1 IPILSRVT
9 SKKEAIIWHKNM
21 GPCFGLQ
28 DLWINSNSMFGSS
41 KQKSY
46 EKKIINKTTFEIEE
60 YEVKEYVE
68 NNPLKVTIITITL
81 ILSYNQRRLLRDR
94 IVLISYAI
102 VGNDR
107 QIALN
112 YLLRHGLEIREIET
126 IKDKSWFWWVRWP
139 VDKIIGV
146 TSSS

>member
-1 IPILSRVT
+1 
-9 SKKEAIIWHKNM
+9 M
-21 GPCFGLQ
+21 DYF
-28 DLWINSNSMFGSS
+28 
-41 KQKSY
+41 
-46 EKKIINKTTFEIEE
+46 NK
-60 YEVKEYVE
+60 VKEYVE

-102 VGNDR
+102 VGNKR
-107 QIALN
+107 QIVLD
-112 YLLRHGLEIREIET
+112 YIKEHGLEIKEIET
-126 IKDKSWFWWVRWP
+126 IKEKGWFWWVRWP

>member
-1 IPILSRVT
+1 
-9 SKKEAIIWHKNM
+9 M
-21 GPCFGLQ
+21 DYF
-28 DLWINSNSMFGSS
+28 
-41 KQKSY
+41 
-46 EKKIINKTTFEIEE
+46 NK
-60 YEVKEYVE
+60 VKEYVE

-146 TSSS
+146 TSS

>member
-1 IPILSRVT
+1 
-9 SKKEAIIWHKNM
+9 M
-21 GPCFGLQ
+21 DYF
-28 DLWINSNSMFGSS
+28 
-41 KQKSY
+41 
-46 EKKIINKTTFEIEE
+46 NK
-60 YEVKEYVE
+60 VKEYVE